1 MFRQLAPRIVNSN
14 VLCGPRIRATRRAP
28 ACMAVSRVITPTESE
43 EKLFKIL
50 TDTLRYRGIKST
62 LRCAGGWVRDKLLGL
77 ESDDIDIAIDDMLG
91 KEFADHVNAYLTS
104 HSLEAQKVHT
114 SI

>member
-1 MFRQLAPRIVNSN
+1 
-14 VLCGPRIRATRRAP
+14 
-28 ACMAVSRVITPTESE
+28 MAVSRVITPTESE